1 MDSSLLRKMLKARVY
16 VEEPDRVTLTRWTA
30 EFRGDNAT
38 HIIKFEAPGSAAT
51 DPRTDESIPEGG
63 RWACTCEYFQR
74 RHTCSHVM
82 AVQDM
87 RPVMVRF
94 HQQSRTPNLVP
105 LRDAG

>member
-38 HIIKFEAPGSAAT
+38 HTITFEAPGSAAI
-51 DPRTDESIPEGG
+51 DPRTNESTPDGG

-74 RHTCSHVM
+74 RDTCSHVM

>member
-1 MDSSLLRKMLKARVY
+1 MDSSLVRKMLKAKVY
-16 VEEPDRVTLTRWTA
+16 LEEPDRVTLTRWTA

-38 HIIKFEAPGSAAT
+38 HTITFEAQGPAAI
-51 DPRTDESIPEGG
+51 DPHSNESTHDGR

-87 RPVMVRF
+87 RPVMVRI

-105 LRDAG
+105 LRDTG